1 MNDPVIAIIGLV
13 AAIALLIF
21 FVVRTKVH
29 ALLALVI
36 AASIAALAA
45 GMAPAEAI
53 ATITTGFGAT
63 LASIGLVIGFGVML
77 GRVLES
83 SGAAERLAIALVR
96 GLGKGREQWA
106 MAGAGFIVSIPV
118 FVDSTFIILSPLV
131 KSLARTAQRSVITL
145 GIALAAGAV
154 VMHHAVPPT
163 PGPLAAAS
171 IFGVPLGE
179 LFIWGTVI
187 AIPAAVA
194 MTLYATWVGPRIE
207 AKMAGTAASEMAE
220 ESIAV
225 SAAQGGGSTLVVE
238 RAQGEALAEF
248 EAAAQDRVAK
258 LPSLFMSLLPIFVPI
273 LLIVLNTSVSALAEN
288 EALNVPEW
296 VAGSAAFVGSPVIAL
311 LIGVLLAIYGL
322 ARQQSR
328 EGTLADMEKGIE
340 SAGIILLV
348 TGAGGALG
356 AVLRESGLGDTI
368 GQWVAG
374 LPLPSI
380 LIPFIIASLV
390 RVVQGSG
397 TVAIITAASI
407 AAPIMADVPDVNMTL
422 AALAACMGAMVFSY
436 FNDSLFW
443 VVNRTLGITD
453 AKLQMRAW
461 SVTTT
466 IGWAVSLVVLLV
478 LNLFL

>member
-106 MAGAGFIVSIPV
+106 MAGAGLIVSIPV

-207 AKMAGTAASEMAE
+207 AKMAASEMAE

-225 SAAQGGGSTLVVE
+225 SGAQGGGSTLVVE

-248 EAAAQDRVAK
+248 EAAAKDRVAK
-258 LPSLFMSLLPIFVPI
+258 LPSLFMSLVPIFVPI
-273 LLIVLNTSVSALAEN
+273 LLIVLNTSVAALAQN

-296 VAGSAAFVGSPVIAL
+296 VAGSAAFIGSPVIAL

-322 ARQQSR
+322 ARQQTR

-368 GQWVAG
+368 GHWVAD

-466 IGWAVSLVVLLV
+466 IGWAVSLVILLV